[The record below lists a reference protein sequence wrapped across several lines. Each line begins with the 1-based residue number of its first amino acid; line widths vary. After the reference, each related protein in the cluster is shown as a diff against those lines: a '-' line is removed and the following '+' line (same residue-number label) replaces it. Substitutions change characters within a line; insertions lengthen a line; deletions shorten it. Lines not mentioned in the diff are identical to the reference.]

1 MPDMQIRDVV
11 IVGGGTAGWMA
22 AAALA
27 RLRSNGTTSITVVE
41 SDEIG
46 IVGVG
51 EATIPPIQTYNK
63 MLGLDERDMLRAS
76 QGTYKLGIEFV
87 NWGRLGDVYL
97 HPFGSFGR
105 SLEAIAFHQFWLKYY
120 PLGLAS
126 PISDYNVTAVT
137 AKLNRFY
144 HPNPDPGTVMNSLAY
159 AYHFDASLYGRF
171 LRSYAE
177 ARGVKRVEGK
187 IVEVRQREPDGFVES
202 VVLTDGRSVSG
213 DLFVDCSGFRGLLIE
228 QTLHSGY
235 EDWSHW
241 LPCDRAVAVP
251 CESVKPLVPYTRCT
265 AHTAGWQWRIP
276 LQHRI
281 GNGHVY
287 CSRFISDDEAAAT
300 VLNNLDGKA
309 LADPR
314 PLKFVTGRRRKTW
327 NRNVVALGL
336 AAGFL
341 EPLESTSIYLIQ
353 SGIARLLSLFPDRTC
368 NAVEVDEFNRL
379 TDLQMEQVRDFIIL
393 HYKLTQRDDSPF
405 WRHCASMEVPP
416 TLTRK
421 LNLFH
426 RRGRLVR
433 YQDELFSEDSWLAVM
448 LGQNLMPERYDPLVD
463 MVPQDNAVTVLRRMQ
478 GLVRQA
484 AESLPTH
491 EEFIA
496 RHCAAPA
503 GTG

>member
-1 MPDMQIRDVV
+1 MPDMSMAIRDVV

-22 AAALA
+22 AAALCK
-27 RLRSNGTTSITVVE
+27 LRQNGTTSITVVE

-51 EATIPPIQTYNK
+51 EATIPPIQTYNS
-63 MLGLDERDMLRAS
+63 MLGLDERAMLGAT

-105 SLEAIAFHQFWLKYY
+105 NIEAISFHQFWLKYH
-120 PLGLAS
+120 PLGLAA
-126 PISDYNVTAVT
+126 PIAEYNVTAVA
-137 AKLNRFY
+137 AKLNRF
-144 HPNPDPGTVMNSLAY
+144 HPPNPDPGTVLNSLAY
-159 AYHFDASLYGRF
+159 AYHFDATLYGRF
-171 LRSYAE
+171 LRSYSE

-187 IVEVRQREPDGFVES
+187 IVEVCQREPDGLIEA
-202 VVLTDGRSVSG
+202 VVLADGTRVSG
-213 DLFVDCSGFRGLLIE
+213 DLFIDCSGFRGLLIE
-228 QTLHSGY
+228 QTLHAGY

-251 CESVKPLVPYTRCT
+251 SESVKPLIPYTRAT
-265 AHTAGWQWRIP
+265 AQTAGWQWRIP
-276 LQHRI
+276 LQHRT

-287 CSRFISDDEAAAT
+287 CSRYISDDEAAAM
-300 VLNNLDGKA
+300 VLKSLDGKA

-314 PLKFVTGRRRKTW
+314 PLKFVTGRRRKAW
-327 NRNVVALGL
+327 IGNCVALGL
-336 AAGFL
+336 ASGFL

-353 SGIARLLSLFPDRTC
+353 SGIARLLSLFPDRSF
-368 NAVEVDEFNRL
+368 NDIEIDEYNRL
-379 TDLQMEQVRDFIIL
+379 TELQMEQIRDFIIL
-393 HYKLTQRDDSPF
+393 HYKLTQRDDTPF
-405 WRHCASMEVPP
+405 WRHCAHMEVPQ

-421 LNLFH
+421 IDLFR

-463 MVPQDNAVTVLRRMQ
+463 MLAQDNTVAALRRIRA
-478 GLVRQA
+478 LVRQA
-484 AESLPTH
+484 AEGLPEH
-491 EEFIA
+491 GDFIA
-496 RHCAAPA
+496 RHCAAPP
-503 GTG
+503 

>member
-1 MPDMQIRDVV
+1 MPDTTLAIRDVV

-22 AAALA
+22 AAALS
-27 RLRSNGTTSITVVE
+27 RLRLNGTTSITVVE

-46 IVGVG
+46 VVGVG
-51 EATIPPIQTYNK
+51 EATIPTIQTYNA
-63 MLGLDERDMLRAS
+63 MLGLDEREMLRAT

-87 NWGRLGDVYL
+87 NWGHLGDTYL

-105 SLEAIAFHQFWLKYY
+105 NIEAISFHQFWLKYY
-120 PLGLAS
+120 ALGLAA
-126 PISDYNVTAVT
+126 PICDYNVTAVA
-137 AKLNRFY
+137 AKLNRFS
-144 HPNPDPGTVMNSLAY
+144 HPNPQPGTVMNSLAY
-159 AYHFDASLYGRF
+159 AYHFDAALYGRL
-171 LRSYAE
+171 LRSYSE

-187 IVEVRQREPDGFVES
+187 IVEVRQREPDGFIEA
-202 VVLTDGRSVSG
+202 VVLADGTRVSG
-213 DLFVDCSGFRGLLIE
+213 DLFIDCSGFRGLLIE

-251 CESVKPLVPYTRCT
+251 SESSKPLLPYTRAT

-276 LQHRI
+276 LQHRT

-287 CSRFISDDEAAAT
+287 CSRYISDDEAAAT
-300 VLNNLDGKA
+300 VLNNLDGQA

-314 PLKFVTGRRRKTW
+314 LLKFVTGRRRKTW
-327 NRNVVALGL
+327 NRNCVALGL

-353 SGIARLLSLFPDRTC
+353 AGIARLLALFPDRTC
-368 NAVEVDEFNRL
+368 NDIEVAEYNRL
-379 TDLQMEQVRDFIIL
+379 TELQMEQIRDFIIL
-393 HYKLTQRDDSPF
+393 HYKVTQRDDSPF
-405 WRHCASMEVPP
+405 WRYCANMEVPQ

-421 LNLFH
+421 IDLFR
-426 RRGRLVR
+426 RRGRLFR
-433 YQDELFSEDSWLAVM
+433 YPDELFSEDSWLAVM
-448 LGQNLMPERYDPLVD
+448 LGQNLKPERYDPLVD
-463 MVPQDNAVTVLRRMQ
+463 MLPADNTVTVLRRMQ
-478 GLVRQA
+478 TLVRKA

-496 RHCAAPA
+496 QHCATVP
-503 GTG
+503 

>member
-1 MPDMQIRDVV
+1 MPDPALAIRDVV

-22 AAALA
+22 AAALS
-27 RLRSNGTTSITVVE
+27 RLRHNGYTSITVVE

-51 EATIPPIQTYNK
+51 EATIPPILTYND
-63 MLGLDERDMLRAS
+63 MLGLDEREVLRAT

-97 HPFGSFGR
+97 HPFGSYGR
-105 SLEAIAFHQFWLKYY
+105 NMEAIPFHQFWLKFH
-120 PLGLAS
+120 PLGLAA
-126 PISDYNVTAVT
+126 PIAEYNVTAVA
-137 AKLNRFY
+137 AKLNRFH
-144 HPNPDPGTVMNSLAY
+144 HPHPDRSTVMNSLAY
-159 AYHFDASLYGRF
+159 AFHFDASLYGRF
-171 LRSYAE
+171 LRSYSE

-187 IVEVRQREPDGFVES
+187 IVEVRQREPDGFIEA
-202 VVLTDGRSVSG
+202 VVLADGKSVSG
-213 DLFVDCSGFRGLLIE
+213 DLFIDCSGFRGLLIE

-235 EDWSHW
+235 QDWSHW

-251 CESVKPLVPYTRCT
+251 SESVKPLLPYTRCT

-276 LQHRI
+276 LQHRV

-300 VLNNLDGKA
+300 VLKNLEGPA

-314 PLKFVTGRRRKTW
+314 PLKFITGRRRKSW
-327 NRNVVALGL
+327 NRNCVALGL

-353 SGIARLLSLFPDRTC
+353 SGIARLLSLFPDRTF
-368 NAVEVDEFNRL
+368 NAIEVEEYNRL
-379 TDLQMEQVRDFIIL
+379 TDLQMEQIRDFIIL

-405 WRHCASMEVPP
+405 WRHCAAMEVPQS
-416 TLTRK
+416 LTRK
-421 LNLFH
+421 MDLFR

-448 LGQNLMPERYDPLVD
+448 LGQNLAPERYDPLVD
-463 MVPQDNAVTVLRRMQ
+463 MVHQDNTVAALRLMQ
-478 GLVRQA
+478 ALVRQA
-484 AESLPTH
+484 AESLPEH
-491 EEFIA
+491 GDFIA
-496 RHCAAPA
+496 RHCAAPV
-503 GTG
+503 

>member
-1 MPDMQIRDVV
+1 MPDTAMAIRNVV

-22 AAALA
+22 AAALC
-27 RLRSNGTTSITVVE
+27 RVHRNGTTSITVVE

-51 EATIPPIQTYNK
+51 EATIPPIQTYNN
-63 MLGLDERDMLRAS
+63 MLGVDEREMLRAS

-105 SLEAIAFHQFWLKYY
+105 SMEAISFHQFWLKYH
-120 PLGLAS
+120 PLGLAA
-126 PISDYNVTAVT
+126 PISEYNVTAMA

-144 HPNPDPGTVMNSLAY
+144 HPNPEPGTVMNSFAY

-171 LRSYAE
+171 LRNYSE

-187 IVEVRQREPDGFVES
+187 IVEVRQREPDGFIES
-202 VVLTDGRSVSG
+202 VVLADGQSVAG
-213 DLFVDCSGFRGLLIE
+213 DLFIDCSGFRGLLIE
-228 QTLHSGY
+228 QTLHTGY
-235 EDWSHW
+235 DDWSHW

-251 CESVKPLVPYTRCT
+251 CESVKPLLPYTRCT

-300 VLNNLDGKA
+300 VLKNLDGKA

-314 PLKFVTGRRRKTW
+314 PLKFVTGRRRKAW
-327 NRNVVALGL
+327 SRNVVALGL
-336 AAGFL
+336 ASGFL

-368 NAVEVDEFNRL
+368 NAIEVEEYNRL
-379 TDLQMEQVRDFIIL
+379 TDLQMEQIRDFIIL

-405 WRHCASMEVPP
+405 WRHCGSMEVPQS
-416 TLTRK
+416 LTRK
-421 LNLFH
+421 MDLFR

-448 LGQNLMPERYDPLVD
+448 LGQNLIPERYDPLVD
-463 MVPQDNAVTVLRRMQ
+463 MLPQDNTVTALRRMRE
-478 GLVRQA
+478 LVRQA
-484 AESLPTH
+484 AESLPGH
-491 EEFIA
+491 EDFIA
-496 RHCAAPA
+496 RHCAAPV
-503 GTG
+503 

>member
-1 MPDMQIRDVV
+1 MPDMPIRDVV
-11 IVGGGTAGWMA
+11 VVGGGTAGWMA
-22 AAALA
+22 AAALC
-27 RLRSNGTTSITVVE
+27 RLHRNGTTSITVVE

-51 EATIPPIQTYNK
+51 EATIPPIQTYNS
-63 MLGLDERDMLRAS
+63 MLGVDEREMLRAS

-105 SLEAIAFHQFWLKYY
+105 SIEAISFHQFWLKYH
-120 PLGLAS
+120 PLGLAA
-126 PISDYNVTAVT
+126 PISEYNVTAMA

-144 HPNPDPGTVMNSLAY
+144 HPNPEPGTVMNSFAY

-251 CESVKPLVPYTRCT
+251 CESSKPLLPYTRCT

-287 CSRFISDDEAAAT
+287 SSRFISDDEAVAT

-309 LADPR
+309 LGDPR

-368 NAVEVDEFNRL
+368 NDVEVEEFNRL
-379 TDLQMEQVRDFIIL
+379 TDLQMEQIRDFIIL

-405 WRHCASMEVPP
+405 WRHCGSMEVPQ

-421 LNLFH
+421 MNLFR

-463 MVPQDNAVTVLRRMQ
+463 MLPQENTVTVLRRMQ

-484 AESLPTH
+484 AESLPGH
-491 EEFIA
+491 EDFIA
-496 RHCAAPA
+496 QHCAAPL
-503 GTG
+503 